1 MKKTYHIVT
10 RAARES
16 AAVIEQFC
24 QTNGQILLPIVNL
37 IQNASQVV
45 ETVIHE
51 VGHQMLEQIL
61 VLSAEQVAGAR
72 TPGKASGDIRHHGS
86 QPGCVQLA
94 DRKVKVKRPRLRHK
108 TEGEVKV
115 PAYEALRQDRGLG
128 QHMLGALLRGVST
141 REYQEVLP
149 QMAETVGVS
158 RSAISRK
165 AVEASAEQLK
175 QLQERRWENVEIL
188 VIYIDGQRFGDHHIL
203 SAVGVDAEGKKHILG
218 IESGATENAASVK
231 RLLTRLRDQG
241 LLTDR
246 KYLFVIDGAKA
257 LRAAIE
263 EVFGGDQPV
272 QRCRNHKLRNVVDE
286 LPKEQ
291 QGQALNL
298 MRAAWKVKTAEEGE
312 KRLEQLARF
321 LERDHESAARSLRE
335 GMKEMFTLQRLKIPE
350 SLHKCLAT
358 TNIIESPQGGVERRT
373 HNVTRWR
380 DADMVQR
387 WVASAWVLTEK
398 HFRRIDGHADL
409 WALAAILGRETKSTT
424 QPSKEKV
431 A

>member
-45 ETVIHE
+45 DNVIHE
-51 VGHQMLEQIL
+51 LGHQMLEQIL

-72 TPGKASGDIRHHGS
+72 TPGKASGDTRFHGS

-108 TEGEVKV
+108 TEGEVAV
-115 PAYEALRQDRGLG
+115 PAYQMLRQDRGLG

-141 REYQEVLP
+141 REYHEVLP

-175 QLQERRWENVEIL
+175 LLQERRWENVAIL
-188 VIYIDGQRFGDHHIL
+188 VIYIDGQRFGEHHIL
-203 SAVGVDAEGKKHILG
+203 SAVGVDVEGKKHILG

-231 RLLTRLRDQG
+231 RLLIHLRDHG
-241 LLTDR
+241 LPTDR

-263 EVFGGDQPV
+263 ELFGDDQPV
-272 QRCRNHKLRNVVDE
+272 QRCRNHKLRNVLDE

-291 QGQALNL
+291 HGQPLNL
-298 MRAAWKVKTAEEGE
+298 MRAAWRVKTAEEGE

-380 DADMVQR
+380 NADMVQR

-409 WALAAILGRETKSTT
+409 WALAAILGRETKTT
-424 QPSKEKV
+424 SQTSKEKV

>member
-1 MKKTYHIVT
+1 VKKTYHIVT

-45 ETVIHE
+45 EHVIHE
-51 VGHQMLEQIL
+51 IGHHMLEQIL

-72 TPGKASGDIRHHGS
+72 TPGKAKGEIRYHGS
-86 QPGCVQLA
+86 QAGCVQLA
-94 DRKVKVKRPRLRHK
+94 DRKLKVKRPRLRHK

-115 PAYEALRQDRGLG
+115 PAYERLREDRGLG
-128 QHMLGALLRGVST
+128 QHLLGALLRGVST

-149 QMAETVGVS
+149 QMAQTVGVS

-165 AVEASAEQLK
+165 AIEASEEELK
-175 QLQERRWENVEIL
+175 QLQERRWEKVEIL
-188 VIYIDGQRFGDHHIL
+188 VIYIDGQRFGEHHIL
-203 SAVGVDAEGKKHILG
+203 SAVGVDVEGRKHILG
-218 IESGATENAASVK
+218 IEPGATENAASVK
-231 RLLTRLRDQG
+231 RLLTHLRDQG
-241 LLTDR
+241 LPTER

-257 LRAAIE
+257 LRSAIE

-272 QRCRNHKLRNVVDE
+272 QRCRNHKVRNVLDE
-286 LPKEQ
+286 LPQEQ
-291 QGQALNL
+291 RAQPLNL
-298 MRAAWKVKTAEEGE
+298 MRAAWRMKSAEDGE

-321 LERDHESAARSLRE
+321 LEQDHESAARSLRE
-335 GMKEMFTLQRLKIPE
+335 GMKEMFTLQRLQIPE

-380 DADMVQR
+380 NADMVQR

-409 WALAAILGRETKSTT
+409 WALAAILGRETKSTD

>member
-108 TEGEVKV
+108 TEGEVKI
-115 PAYEALRQDRGLG
+115 PAYEALQQDRGLG
-128 QHMLGALLRGVST
+128 QHMLGTLLRGVST

-188 VIYIDGQRFGDHHIL
+188 VIYIDGQRFGEHHIL
-203 SAVGVDAEGKKHILG
+203 SAVGVDAEGRKHILG

-231 RLLTRLRDQG
+231 RLLTRLRDHG
-241 LLTDR
+241 LPTDR

-263 EVFGGDQPV
+263 EVFGDDQPV
-272 QRCRNHKLRNVVDE
+272 QRCRNHKVRNVVDE

-298 MRAAWKVKTAEEGE
+298 LRAAWKVKTAEEGE

-409 WALAAILGRETKSTT
+409 WALAAILGRETKSTI

>member
-1 MKKTYHIVT
+1 VKKTYHIVT

-24 QTNGQILLPIVNL
+24 QANGQILLPIVNL

-72 TPGKASGDIRHHGS
+72 TPGRARGDIRHHGS

-108 TEGEVKV
+108 TEGEVKI

-188 VIYIDGQRFGDHHIL
+188 VSIL
-203 SAVGVDAEGKKHILG
+203 MANAS
-218 IESGATENAASVK
+218 ESITSSV
-231 RLLTRLRDQG
+231 R
-241 LLTDR
+241 
-246 KYLFVIDGAKA
+246 
-257 LRAAIE
+257 
-263 EVFGGDQPV
+263 
-272 QRCRNHKLRNVVDE
+272 
-286 LPKEQ
+286 
-291 QGQALNL
+291 
-298 MRAAWKVKTAEEGE
+298 
-312 KRLEQLARF
+312 
-321 LERDHESAARSLRE
+321 
-335 GMKEMFTLQRLKIPE
+335 
-350 SLHKCLAT
+350 
-358 TNIIESPQGGVERRT
+358 
-373 HNVTRWR
+373 
-380 DADMVQR
+380 
-387 WVASAWVLTEK
+387 
-398 HFRRIDGHADL
+398 
-409 WALAAILGRETKSTT
+409 
-424 QPSKEKV
+424 
-431 A
+431 

>member
-1 MKKTYHIVT
+1 MKKPYHIVT

-24 QTNGQILLPIVNL
+24 RSNGQILLPIVNM
-37 IQNASQVV
+37 IQSASHVV
-45 ETVIHE
+45 EGVIHE
-51 VGHQMLEQIL
+51 MGQQTLELIL
-61 VLSAEQVAGAR
+61 MLSAEQVAGER
-72 TPGKASGDIRHHGS
+72 TPGKASGDIRHHGT

-108 TEGEVKV
+108 TEGEVKI
-115 PAYEALRQDRGLG
+115 PAYEMLRQDRGLG
-128 QHMLGALLRGVST
+128 QYMLGTLMRGVST
-141 REYQEVLP
+141 REYREVLP
-149 QMAETVGVS
+149 KMAETVGVS

-165 AVEASAEQLK
+165 VVEASIEQLQ
-175 QLQERRWENVEIL
+175 QLQERRWEKVEIL
-188 VIYIDGQRFGDHHIL
+188 VIYIDGQRFADHHII
-203 SAVGVDAEGKKHILG
+203 SAVGVDVEGRKHILG
-218 IESGATENAASVK
+218 IEPGATENAASVK
-231 RLLTRLRDQG
+231 RLLTHLRDHG
-241 LLTDR
+241 LATDR
-246 KYLFVIDGAKA
+246 KYLFIIDGAKA

-263 EVFGGDQPV
+263 EVFGSEQPV
-272 QRCRNHKLRNVVDE
+272 QRCRNHKVRNVLDE

-298 MRAAWKVKTAEEGE
+298 MRAAWKMKTAEEGE

-373 HNVTRWR
+373 RNVTRWR
-380 DADMVQR
+380 DVDMVQR
-387 WVASAWVLTEK
+387 WVASAWLLTEK
-398 HFRRIDGHADL
+398 HFRRIDGHANL
-409 WALAAILGRETKSTT
+409 WALAAILGRENQSTT

>member
-1 MKKTYHIVT
+1 VKKTYHIVT

-24 QTNGQILLPIVNL
+24 QANGQILLPIVNL

-45 ETVIHE
+45 EAVIHE
-51 VGHQMLEQIL
+51 LGHQMLEQIL
-61 VLSAEQVAGAR
+61 VLSAEQVAGVR

-165 AVEASAEQLK
+165 AVEASTEQLK
-175 QLQERRWENVEIL
+175 LLQERRWENVEIL
-188 VIYIDGQRFGDHHIL
+188 VIYIDGQRFGNHHIL

-241 LLTDR
+241 LPTDR

-291 QGQALNL
+291 QGQAMNL

-387 WVASAWVLTEK
+387 WVASAWLLTEK

-409 WALAAILGRETKSTT
+409 WALTAILGRETKSTT

>member
-1 MKKTYHIVT
+1 MKKPYPIVT

-16 AAVIEQFC
+16 AIVIEQFC
-24 QTNGQILLPIVNL
+24 EANGQILLPIVNL

-45 ETVIHE
+45 EGIIHE
-51 VGHQMLEQIL
+51 IGHQILEKIL
-61 VLSAEQVAGAR
+61 ALSAEQVAGER
-72 TPGKASGDIRHHGS
+72 TPGRASGDIRHHGS
-86 QPGCVQLA
+86 QAGRVQLA

-115 PAYEALRQDRGLG
+115 PAYEMLRQDRGLG
-128 QHMLGALLRGVST
+128 QHMLGAQLRGVST
-141 REYQEVLP
+141 REYHEVLP
-149 QMAETVGVS
+149 PMAETVGVS

-165 AVEASAEQLK
+165 AIEASIEQPQ
-175 QLQERRWENVEIL
+175 QLQERRWEAVEIL
-188 VIYIDGQRFGDHHIL
+188 VIDIDGQRFAEQHII
-203 SAVGVDAEGKKHILG
+203 SAVGVDSEGKKHILG
-218 IESGATENAASVK
+218 IEPGATENPASVK
-231 RLLTRLRDQG
+231 RLLTPLRDQG
-241 LLTDR
+241 LPTDR

-257 LRAAIE
+257 LRTAIN
-263 EVFGGDQPV
+263 EVFGGEQPV
-272 QRCRNHKLRNVVDE
+272 QRCRNHKMRNVLDE

-335 GMKEMFTLQRLKIPE
+335 GMKEMFTLQRLQIPE

-380 DADMVQR
+380 TSEMV
-387 WVASAWVLTEK
+387 
-398 HFRRIDGHADL
+398 
-409 WALAAILGRETKSTT
+409 
-424 QPSKEKV
+424 
-431 A
+431 

>member
-1 MKKTYHIVT
+1 MKKPYHIVT
-10 RAARES
+10 RAAHES

-24 QTNGQILLPIVNL
+24 QTNGQILLPILNL

-51 VGHQMLEQIL
+51 IGHQMLEQIL
-61 VLSAEQVAGAR
+61 VLSAEQLAGAR
-72 TPGKASGDIRHHGS
+72 APGKAGGEIRHHGS

-115 PAYEALRQDRGLG
+115 PAYEMLRQDRGLG

-141 REYQEVLP
+141 REYHEVLP
-149 QMAETVGVS
+149 QMAKTVGVS
-158 RSAISRK
+158 RSAISRR
-165 AVEASAEQLK
+165 AVEASSEQLQ
-175 QLQERRWENVEIL
+175 QLQERRWENAEIL
-188 VIYIDGQRFGDHHIL
+188 VIYVDGQRFGEHHIL
-203 SAVGVDAEGKKHILG
+203 SAVGVDVEGKKHILG
-218 IESGATENAASVK
+218 IEPRATENAASVK
-231 RLLTRLRDQG
+231 RLLTRLRDHG
-241 LLTDR
+241 LPTER

-257 LRAAIE
+257 LRASIE
-263 EVFGGDQPV
+263 EVFGDDQPV
-272 QRCRNHKLRNVVDE
+272 QRCRNHKVRNVLDE

-291 QGQALNL
+291 HGQALNL
-298 MRAAWKVKTAEEGE
+298 MRAAWKVKSAEEGE

-335 GMKEMFTLQRLKIPE
+335 GMKEMFALQRLHVPE
-350 SLHKCLAT
+350 SIHKCLAT
-358 TNIIESPQGGVERRT
+358 TNIIESPLAGVERRT

-387 WVASAWVLTEK
+387 WVASAWQLTEK

>member
-1 MKKTYHIVT
+1 VKKTYHIVT

-128 QHMLGALLRGVST
+128 QHLLGALLRGVST

-188 VIYIDGQRFGDHHIL
+188 VIYIDGQRFGEHHIL

-312 KRLEQLARF
+312 KRLDQLARF